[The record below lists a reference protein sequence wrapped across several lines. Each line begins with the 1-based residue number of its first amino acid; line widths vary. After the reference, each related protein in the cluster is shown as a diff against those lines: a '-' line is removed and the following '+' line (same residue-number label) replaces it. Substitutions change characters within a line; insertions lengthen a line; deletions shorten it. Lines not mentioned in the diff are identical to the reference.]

1 MGRPWPSLRCSCST
15 IYLPRQRV
23 LYADIMDDRQI
34 LDRIDELV
42 KEEESL
48 LGRHENEGLSKE
60 EHARLAELKV
70 QLDEAWD
77 FLRQRRA
84 LRQYGFDPEDAS
96 LRGPDTVENYE
107 A

>member
-1 MGRPWPSLRCSCST
+1 ME
-15 IYLPRQRV
+15 
-23 LYADIMDDRQI
+23 DRQV
-34 LDRIDELV
+34 LSRIDELV
-42 KEEESL
+42 KEEEGL
-48 LGRHENEGLSKE
+48 LSQHETGGLTTDE
-60 EHARLAELKV
+60 RTRLAKLKA

-77 FLRQRRA
+77 YLRQRRA

>member
-1 MGRPWPSLRCSCST
+1 VAVVAVTARVVVRVVQGLAGYST
-15 IYLPRQRV
+15 AAP
-23 LYADIMDDRQI
+23 MDDRQV
-34 LDRIDELV
+34 LSRIDELV
-42 KEEESL
+42 QEEESL
-48 LGRHENEGLSKE
+48 LGRHEDEGLSKD

-77 FLRQRRA
+77 YLRQRRA

>member
-1 MGRPWPSLRCSCST
+1 MLKRWCNGNGLFYDST
-15 IYLPRQRV
+15 
-23 LYADIMDDRQI
+23 MDDRQV
-34 LDRIDELV
+34 LNRIDELV
-42 KEEESL
+42 QEEEGL
-48 LGRHENEGLSKE
+48 LGRHEGKGLSKE
-60 EHARLAELKV
+60 EHARLTELKV

-96 LRGPDTVENYE
+96 LRGPGTVEGYE